1 MYFCLPNIIYPV
13 YLQYLGETVPSPSQN
28 TVGVCNQITFVIL
41 HYISSRLVPLLKV
54 IDAPI
59 QVPNIFDLTVSFKFL
74 NFSFQ
79 VCLLFWFLKC
89 LLTSHLTLF
98 RLSTL
103 FGLGSCIHCILVCFL
118 RSKEPEH
125 SSSNRSFCCFNS
137 CRLDSLWLR
146 F

>member
-1 MYFCLPNIIYPV
+1 MYSHLPNIINPMYI
-13 YLQYLGETVPSPSQN
+13 QYLGEIFLPRSQS
-28 TVGVCNQITFVIL
+28 TMGVCNQSIFVIL
-41 HYISSRLVPLLKV
+41 HYISSRLVTLLKV
-54 IDAPI
+54 TEAPI